1 MILLDPEAHPV
12 IAHRGAS
19 GEYPEN
25 TMLAFT
31 RALAQGADAFEL
43 DVRVTA
49 DGVPVVL
56 HDATLDR
63 TTNQRGAVAALTLR
77 DVRQAAGGAGERIPA
92 LSEVLEGF
100 PDTPL
105 IVEIKDPAAALPTL
119 AVLRRQRAASRVV
132 VGAFAR
138 ASLAPFRGTEVPR
151 AAWRLQV
158 GWFWSW
164 ARVGLARR
172 GDFVAFTVPER
183 SGLVHVVDGPFLNA
197 ARRLRLPVHVWT
209 VDDPGE
215 AARLR
220 AAGVRGIITN
230 YPERMRALEPSWRTP

>member
-1 MILLDPEAHPV
+1 VILLDPEARPV

-19 GEYPEN
+19 GQYPEN

-63 TTNQRGAVAALTLR
+63 TTNRRGAVCRLSLR
-77 DVRQAAGGAGERIPA
+77 EVREAAGGERERVPLLA
-92 LSEVLEGF
+92 DLLECF
-100 PDTPL
+100 PGTPL
-105 IVEIKDPAAALPTL
+105 IVEIKDHAAALPTL
-119 AVLRRQRAASRVV
+119 ALLRQQRAAGRVLL
-132 VGAFAR
+132 GAFHR
-138 ASLAPFRGTEVPR
+138 ASLEPFRGTEFPH

-164 ARVGLARR
+164 ARVGRARR
-172 GDFVAFTVPER
+172 GNFAAFTVPER
-183 SGLVHVVDGPFLNA
+183 SGLLHVVDAPFLRA
-197 ARRLRLPVHVWT
+197 ARRLNLPVHVWA
-209 VDDPGE
+209 VDDPAM

-220 AAGVRGIITN
+220 AAGVSGIITN
-230 YPERMRALEPSWRTP
+230 YPERMRGLAPS

>member
-1 MILLDPEAHPV
+1 MLLDPEAHPV

-63 TTNQRGAVAALTLR
+63 TTDQRGAVAALTLR
-77 DVRQAAGGAGERIPA
+77 EVRRAAGGEGERIPA

-100 PDTPL
+100 PGTPL
-105 IVEIKDPAAALPTL
+105 IVEIKDRAAALPTL
-119 AVLRRQRAASRVV
+119 AMLRRHQAASRVV
-132 VGAFAR
+132 VGAFER
-138 ASLAPFRGTEVPR
+138 ASLAPFRGTEFPH

-164 ARVGLARR
+164 ARVGMARR
-172 GDFVAFTVPER
+172 GDFAAFTVPER
-183 SGLVHVVDGPFLNA
+183 SGSMHVVDAPFLEA

-209 VDDPGE
+209 VDDPGR

-220 AAGVRGIITN
+220 AAGVNGIITN
-230 YPERMRALEPSWRTP
+230 YPERMRALEPSWRAR